1 MKKKLA
7 FLLMFATLGLGLVA
21 CGDKKVSVELTACG
35 DTKIKLVKAVQEVTD
50 LGVKD
55 AKEIVDNV
63 PSIVVEDVSEE
74 EAEAIK
80 EKLEAA
86 SGTVTIK

>member
-7 FLLMFATLGLGLVA
+7 LLLMFATLGLGLVA